1 MEPKQKIF
9 IVDDSEINRAQ
20 LREILGD
27 TYEDLEGESGMGAV
41 DILRR
46 HTAIALVLLDL
57 SMPEMDGFDVL
68 RAVRST
74 PVEGC
79 PEVKLLGKHRLGVR
93 RHPRPRSHP
102 SGRCADVPLQ
112 GRPEA
117 LNQKKIRSLRRFL
130 KFRSEGLR
138 IFCVSAERWHCSRLS
153 PPPARPARI
162 PADGSGG
169 RRSR

>member
-27 TYEDLEGESGMGAV
+27 PYAYLEGESGMGAV
-41 DILRR
+41 DILCR
-46 HTAIALVLLDL
+46 HTDIALVLLDL

-79 PEVKLLGKHRLGVR
+79 PEVKLSASIGSACGVTPVREAIRQADAQMYRCKAGRKH
-93 RHPRPRSHP
+93 
-102 SGRCADVPLQ
+102 
-112 GRPEA
+112 
-117 LNQKKIRSLRRFL
+117 
-130 KFRSEGLR
+130 
-138 IFCVSAERWHCSRLS
+138 
-153 PPPARPARI
+153 
-162 PADGSGG
+162 
-169 RRSR
+169 